1 MPSFRR
7 PLPHSVA
14 SGARPWIV
22 ALLAAWPAVTLA
34 QSTPAVSTLVAFSGS
49 QVTGTPVR
57 DADGVLYGITSIV
70 NSVTGG
76 LVFRLAANGSSI
88 GTLYSLK
95 TTNGYGPGGGLLLG
109 SDRRLYGTTVF
120 GSSSTF
126 NAGGTVFSLTTSGKE
141 FTVLHNF
148 ATFTVIGVD
157 GANYPANSDGVS
169 PAGELIEGSDGALY
183 GVTSAGGPNGTG
195 VVYRVARD
203 GTDFDVLHAFGA
215 VTDEPGDTGDVDIPP
230 VNADGIG
237 PAAPLLAAVDG
248 FLYGVASAGGP
259 NGTGTIFRV
268 RPDGSEFAVVY
279 SFTALVD
286 STEETSTNADG
297 ATPVAGLTDGGD
309 GRLYGVASR
318 GGSSGFGT
326 LFVLDPLG
334 GVYTVLHHF
343 DGTTGRQPEGEL
355 LLGLDGRLYGTT
367 VYGGA
372 DWSATNAAYG
382 TIFAIAR
389 DGTGFAQLHSF
400 NFDNGY
406 RPTGRLLQTDAST
419 FIGVTQNGAQCE
431 EGSVFQFSLTG
442 ARVDGVTDCGRKKKN
457 NNNSGGGAVTP
468 ALLLLLA
475 AAAAARRLGAA

>member
-7 PLPHSVA
+7 PLPPPVA
-14 SGARPWIV
+14 AGACRWIL
-22 ALLAAWPAVTLA
+22 ALLAAWPAVTLG

-57 DADGVLYGITSIV
+57 DAEGVLYGITSIA
-70 NSVTGG
+70 NAVTGG

-88 GTLYSLK
+88 RTLYSLQ
-95 TTNGYGPGGGLLLG
+95 TASGYGPGGGLLLA
-109 SDRRLYGTTVF
+109 SDGRLYGTTVF
-120 GSSSTF
+120 GSTSTI
-126 NAGGTVFSLTTSGKE
+126 NSAGTVFSLTTSGTQ
-141 FTVLHNF
+141 FTILHNF
-148 ATFTVIGVD
+148 ATFTVIGID

-169 PAGELIEGSDGALY
+169 PAGELIQGSDGALY

-195 VVYRVARD
+195 VVYRISRD
-203 GTDFDVLHAFGA
+203 GTDFDVLHTFGA
-215 VTDEPGDTGDVDIPP
+215 VTDEPGDTGDVEIPP

-237 PAAPLLAAVDG
+237 PAAPLLAAADG
-248 FLYGVASAGGP
+248 FLYGAASAGGP
-259 NGTGTIFRV
+259 NGTGTIFRL

-318 GGSSGFGT
+318 GGSSGLGT
-326 LFVLDPLG
+326 LFALDPLG
-334 GVYTVLHHF
+334 GVYTVLHQF

-367 VYGGA
+367 AFGGE
-372 DWSATNAAYG
+372 DWSASNAAYG
-382 TIFAIAR
+382 TIFVIAR
-389 DGTGFAQLHSF
+389 DGTGFVRLHSF
-400 NFDNGY
+400 NFQNGF

-419 FIGVTQNGAQCE
+419 FIGVTQGGAQCE

-442 ARVDGVTDCGRKKKN
+442 ARVDGETDCGRRRN
-457 NNNSGGGAVTP
+457 NNNNGGGAVAP

-475 AAAAARRLGAA
+475 AAAVARRLGAA